1 MSIAMWEAI
10 AENKRRSAILI
21 VSMALILGGLAGV
34 IGYGVGGTEE
44 SAALGALAGLAV
56 WGVLLLVNLAG
67 GESVLLSSA
76 NFLALQEELASTE
89 NKISFA
95 RQAYNDSVTL
105 YNTRIQ
111 TIPANFIAGP
121 AGFRPRDLFEL
132 KDEAERAV
140 PEVKF

>member
-56 WGVLLLVNLAG
+56 WRLLRRPKG
-67 GESVLLSSA
+67 D
-76 NFLALQEELASTE
+76 FCALCSCTACSRREHAKCGTCRG
-89 NKISFA
+89 K
-95 RQAYNDSVTL
+95 
-105 YNTRIQ
+105 
-111 TIPANFIAGP
+111 
-121 AGFRPRDLFEL
+121 
-132 KDEAERAV
+132 
-140 PEVKF
+140 